1 MSDLVSVDDA
11 KDDARLRVARV
22 VGGNQELETVSRY
35 LPSNYE
41 ARRDEDGVITIFGHD
56 HAGWTLDGY
65 VIPRL
70 ASGLISAEEME
81 PTQIGDVAVAED
93 ESLTL

>member
-1 MSDLVSVDDA
+1 MTPKRFAVVRL
-11 KDDARLRVARV
+11 ARSENMVR
-22 VGGNQELETVSRY
+22 SY

-41 ARRDEDGVITIFGHD
+41 VHSSHLGEPVNAGRVHVVIQGHD

-70 ASGLISAEEME
+70 ASGNLMAHEY
-81 PTQIGDVAVAED
+81 PTINDAIDAACA
-93 ESLTL
+93 SMN